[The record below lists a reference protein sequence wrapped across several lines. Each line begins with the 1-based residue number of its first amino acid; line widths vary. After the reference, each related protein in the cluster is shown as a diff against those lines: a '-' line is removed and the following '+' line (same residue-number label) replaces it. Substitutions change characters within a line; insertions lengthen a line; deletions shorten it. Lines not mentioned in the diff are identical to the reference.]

1 MTRTEVDLLFSQCF
15 FTILFLQ
22 KSGEEVQFVVSRKSR
37 PQTPD
42 LIRSTG
48 NEFPLKN
55 ASSDSDGCKL
65 TPSRKIMERTVTIP
79 KVSIFQQIAAAAA
92 RVSYQILHLQLKE
105 QILSHYGT
113 FLSNF

>member
-1 MTRTEVDLLFSQCF
+1 M
-15 FTILFLQ
+15 Q

-79 KVSIFQQIAAAAA
+79 KVSSFQQIAA
-92 RVSYQILHLQLKE
+92 VSFISVSSLTTKKADFEPLWDFFGL
-105 QILSHYGT
+105 IFRT
-113 FLSNF
+113 FLLFSQESSS